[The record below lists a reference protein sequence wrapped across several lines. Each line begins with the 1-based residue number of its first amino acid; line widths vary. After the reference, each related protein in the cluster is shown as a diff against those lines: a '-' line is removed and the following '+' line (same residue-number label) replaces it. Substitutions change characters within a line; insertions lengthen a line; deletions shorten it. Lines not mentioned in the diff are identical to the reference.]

1 MFRRGGGQPRAKAF
15 ERVVPQRI
23 ARERIE
29 AEDFAAARGK
39 NRPIL
44 QEDVDKIGAFE
55 MGRPHLL
62 ARGAIQRND
71 RSFDADED

>member
-1 MFRRGGGQPRAKAF
+1 MP
-15 ERVVPQRI
+15 ERIP
-23 ARERIE
+23 RERIK

-44 QEDVDKIGAFE
+44 QEDVNKIEAFE

-62 ARGAIQRND
+62 TCGAIERDD
-71 RSFDADED
+71 RSLDADEQ